1 MKKGLLIIISGPS
14 GVGKGTVRKYFMD
27 DDSLRLTYS
36 ISMTTRKPRQGERDG
51 VDYIFTTREKF
62 EEAIAEG
69 ELLEWAEFVG
79 NYYGTPLTQVEKLRE
94 EGKNVLLE
102 IEVQGADQVRKKCP
116 DALSIFIIPP
126 SMEELEKRIRG
137 RRSEPEEIV
146 QQRLAKAENEMKMV
160 SNYKYI
166 VCNEDPQLAAELI
179 SSIIKRHMYVGLM
192 ISWAGLRGAASIVFA
207 IMVIAASSSSSDTL
221 FHTVF
226 MVALLS
232 VAIQGTLLPF
242 VAEKL
247 KMVDDNCDVRM
258 TFNDYKEASEITM
271 MQMEIPEG
279 HNWENRL
286 VKDVSMPTGSLA
298 VMIKRHGETLIPGG
312 DTRILAGDTIV
323 LSVPAYESGGQ
334 EHLEEQEITPK
345 HRWCNKTIAEL
356 MLPHGTL
363 IVLVRRDNE
372 NIIPNGQTEILE
384 GDHVVI
390 YR

>member
-14 GVGKGTVRKYFMD
+14 GVGKGTVHKYFMD

-179 SSIIKRHMYVGLM
+179 SSIIKRHMYV
-192 ISWAGLRGAASIVFA
+192 
-207 IMVIAASSSSSDTL
+207 
-221 FHTVF
+221 
-226 MVALLS
+226 
-232 VAIQGTLLPF
+232 
-242 VAEKL
+242 E
-247 KMVDDNCDVRM
+247 
-258 TFNDYKEASEITM
+258 
-271 MQMEIPEG
+271 
-279 HNWENRL
+279 EN
-286 VKDVSMPTGSLA
+286 V
-298 VMIKRHGETLIPGG
+298 
-312 DTRILAGDTIV
+312 
-323 LSVPAYESGGQ
+323 
-334 EHLEEQEITPK
+334 
-345 HRWCNKTIAEL
+345 
-356 MLPHGTL
+356 
-363 IVLVRRDNE
+363 
-372 NIIPNGQTEILE
+372 
-384 GDHVVI
+384 
-390 YR
+390 